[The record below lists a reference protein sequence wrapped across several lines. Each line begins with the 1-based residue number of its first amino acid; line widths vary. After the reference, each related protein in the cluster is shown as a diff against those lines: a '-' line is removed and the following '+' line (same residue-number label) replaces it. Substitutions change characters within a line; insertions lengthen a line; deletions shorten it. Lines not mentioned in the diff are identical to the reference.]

1 MGQRIHTAEIYP
13 EAILSRSVAVIG
25 YGNQGR
31 AQALNLRDSGVNVTI
46 GQRPGKSFDR
56 ALEDGFAPVTAS
68 KAAECDV
75 LMLTLPDEFMGEIF
89 ESEILPVLVNKEAP
103 NHRTSPE
110 RTLLFSHGFA
120 IRFGTI
126 IPPEGVYVA
135 LVSPKGAA
143 VGVRGLYLEGKGVPA
158 LIAVE
163 TECGLQPV
171 SGSSSSKLSIGRE
184 GSGGSMGF
192 EIALAYAWACG
203 YSRAALYE
211 TTFAEETET
220 DLFGEQVVL
229 CGGMIELIKAGF
241 ETLVEAGYSPE
252 AAYFECVQETKLI
265 IDLLVARGLTGMREA
280 ISDTAEYGGYAVGP
294 TVITE
299 ESRAQMK
306 LALTRIQSGDFAREW
321 LEQAKTGK
329 PALNS
334 NRKVESDSQLERIAN
349 QIRS

>member
-1 MGQRIHTAEIYP
+1 MGARIDTAQINP
-13 EAILSRSVAVIG
+13 EVILSRSVAIIG

-46 GQRPGKSFDR
+46 GQRPGKSFDK
-56 ALEDGFAPVTAS
+56 AVEDGFAPVS
-68 KAAECDV
+68 VSQAAECDV

-89 ESEILPVLVNKEAP
+89 SADIQP
-103 NHRTSPE
+103 NLRKGKA
-110 RTLLFSHGFA
+110 LLFSHGFA

-126 IPPEGVYVA
+126 VPPPEVNVA

-143 VGVRGLYLEGKGVPA
+143 VGVRGLYLEGSGVPG
-158 LIAVE
+158 LIAVHAGD
-163 TECGLQPV
+163 T
-171 SGSSSSKLSIGRE
+171 K
-184 GSGGSMGF
+184 

-265 IDLLVARGLTGMREA
+265 IDLLVAKGLRGMREA
-280 ISDTAEYGGYAVGP
+280 ISDTAEFGGYTIGP
-294 TVITE
+294 KIITSE
-299 ESRAQMK
+299 ARAEMK
-306 LALTRIQSGDFAREW
+306 ATLDRIQSGEFAKAWLKDARE
-321 LEQAKTGK
+321 GK
-329 PALNS
+329 PNLLKDRQREGTS
-334 NRKVESDSQLERIAN
+334 LLQKTSESLSR
-349 QIRS
+349 